1 MIQLSLASINAHSPY
16 KLRISPLGGFD
27 FEIDAG
33 LTYNIALIEDHTFG
47 DSYQTYMLNVL
58 PHSMGEYYLVKEK
71 RIVMTRQDNKIKQ
84 TVTAVLDELFKNK
97 NVIVDYICLTEDN
110 RQASR
115 SRLFK
120 RWFREHNTHDTYDLL
135 ETHLDDEGMS
145 NYMGVIIRKDND
157 LYEQFCS
164 TFGRFDKEIHGEFP
178 ESMENSDK

>member
-84 TVTAVLDELFKNK
+84 TVAAVLDELFKK
-97 NVIVDYICLTEDN
+97 CHRGLYMPYRRQQAGFEIKIVQE
-110 RQASR
+110 
-115 SRLFK
+115 
-120 RWFREHNTHDTYDLL
+120 
-135 ETHLDDEGMS
+135 M
-145 NYMGVIIRKDND
+145 V
-157 LYEQFCS
+157 
-164 TFGRFDKEIHGEFP
+164 
-178 ESMENSDK
+178 